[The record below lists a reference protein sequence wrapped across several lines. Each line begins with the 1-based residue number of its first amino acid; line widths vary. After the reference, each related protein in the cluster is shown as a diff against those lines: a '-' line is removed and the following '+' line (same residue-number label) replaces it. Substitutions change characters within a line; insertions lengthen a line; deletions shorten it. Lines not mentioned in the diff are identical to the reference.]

1 MGTLQLTVIL
11 LVIIEGSDAAVAEL
25 DGDQWKPATATYSNQ
40 TNGSIVTE
48 GACGYGDLHRSSY
61 GEYSAGLSSMLF
73 NRGSRCGGCFEVR
86 CVDHIKW
93 CLMRSPS
100 VILTTTDFCPLSAE
114 LRASGRLRRLVQL
127 SPSTFS
133 LSEAAFAQI
142 AHRGANIVPV
152 QYLRFTVYG
161 TSSFCQVLI
170 TNVGSDGEVVA
181 AKVNGSKTGW
191 IPKGRNWGQNWQ
203 SNVNLAGQ
211 PLFFEVT
218 TSTGRTIT
226 SYNVAPAKWRFGQTF
241 QGKQF

>member
-1 MGTLQLTVIL
+1 MFSSPFPVSTENENRNG
-11 LVIIEGSDAAVAEL
+11 
-25 DGDQWKPATATYSNQ
+25 Q
-40 TNGSIVTE
+40 TKQAFRFLKSE
-48 GACGYGDLHRSSY
+48 SKRSSY

-152 QYLRFTVYG
+152 QYLR
-161 TSSFCQVLI
+161 
-170 TNVGSDGEVVA
+170 
-181 AKVNGSKTGW
+181 
-191 IPKGRNWGQNWQ
+191 
-203 SNVNLAGQ
+203 
-211 PLFFEVT
+211 
-218 TSTGRTIT
+218 
-226 SYNVAPAKWRFGQTF
+226 
-241 QGKQF
+241 